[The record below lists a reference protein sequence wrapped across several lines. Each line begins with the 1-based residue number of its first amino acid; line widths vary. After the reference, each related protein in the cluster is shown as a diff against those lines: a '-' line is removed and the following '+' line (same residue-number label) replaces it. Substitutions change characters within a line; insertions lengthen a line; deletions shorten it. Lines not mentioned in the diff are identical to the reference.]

1 MKVLKPQALGLLAR
15 PFELRR
21 NCYCSVAVMTM
32 IPLSGKRSLFGE
44 SAMWT
49 MAAEVIG
56 EDLQL
61 DDALPKRMGEF
72 LVAGN
77 AWPVPGGDRTKV
89 RIRAKLGDCS
99 KELNVFGNR
108 FFRGDKIT
116 DPEPFESIPL
126 CWSRAF
132 GGEGFARNPLGK
144 GYKATKNKD
153 GQRVHPLPNIEYPDD
168 MLSRVGQDCRPA
180 GMGRVDVTWPQRRKL
195 AGTYDQAWFR
205 QDYPGFAADI
215 DWSFFNVASE
225 DQRLRTPFSGT
236 ESYELIGLHPEH
248 ARITGQLPGIRARCF
263 IRRRHAES
271 LEALECALT
280 TVWFFPDRMSAILVF
295 HGSCEVAEP
304 DASDLAEVM
313 VAAEEIGKPRDMGHY
328 EGVYRRRMDEK
339 TGALAALKD
348 GDLLPEGLDQSDTL
362 DADTLIRNASQ
373 SIFGANFERRMKRQ
387 LEEGDRELR
396 EQMAQFD
403 IDFPMSEPLSFNID
417 PDYVR
422 SLDIDQTIE
431 YVQKVAEEAERLKT
445 KVELLQRDGRNE
457 MEEAIKQLREA
468 FPDNKIEEPELQSG
482 PPKFNAGDQRQ
493 QIVDNISEM
502 QAQGFDTGELEVE
515 LLGEDMAGLL
525 EATERNLV
533 LTYRKGGHYQPPI
546 RALRGE
552 SNELRQALLEAISKG
567 ESVDAHDF
575 SAVDLSGINLS
586 GADLS
591 GIYLESASLIGADLT
606 GARLDGAML
615 ARADLSDALIDRAS
629 LVEANL
635 GGAKLHRTSL
645 LEVDL
650 SRAVLTDS
658 SLVQSNLEGAK
669 LDGAELTDAVLDGS
683 CWARVSAPSM
693 VFMDV
698 ALSGADFSSAFMPKA
713 LFVNL
718 NLGECNFNKAEL
730 TGASFVRCL
739 GHAASFQAANLTNAR
754 FVEDCD
760 FSRARFPNAV
770 LKEANL
776 RSTLLE
782 QCDFTGADLCEAD
795 LSDTSLRAA
804 CLDHAMAKGA
814 RLINANLQE
823 ASLAGCNAMG
833 SFLERADLR
842 AACLGGANLHA
853 ADLARV
859 HVDRKTVF
867 DKALTTKMRTYPRK
881 FVRGVDE

>member
-1 MKVLKPQALGLLAR
+1 MKVLKPQALGLLTR
-15 PFELRR
+15 PFEFRR
-21 NCYCSVAVMTM
+21 KCYCGVAVMTL
-32 IPLSGKRSLFGE
+32 IPLSGKRSLSGE

-49 MAAEVIG
+49 MAAEVMG

-61 DDALPKRMGEF
+61 DDGLPKQKGEF

-77 AWPVPGGDRTKV
+77 AWPAPGGDRTKL
-89 RIRAKLGDCS
+89 RIRVSLGDRT
-99 KELNVFGNR
+99 KELNVFGDR
-108 FFRGDKIT
+108 YFHGDQVT
-116 DPEPFESIPL
+116 GPEPFESMPL

-132 GGEGFARNPLGK
+132 GGEKFAQNPLGK
-144 GYKATKNKD
+144 GHQVITNEQ

-168 MLSRVGQDCRPA
+168 MLSRVGQTCRPA
-180 GMGRVDVTWPQRRKL
+180 GLGRVDVTWPQRGKL
-195 AGTYDQAWFR
+195 AGTYDQAWLK

-225 DQRLRTPFSGT
+225 DQRSKAPFSGT
-236 ESYELIGLHPEH
+236 ESFELVGLHPEH
-248 ARITGQLPGIRARCF
+248 ARISGQLPGIRARCF
-263 IRRRHAES
+263 IRRRQAES
-271 LEALECALT
+271 LEELACALT

-313 VAAEEIGKPRDMGHY
+313 IAAEEIGKPRDMSHY
-328 EGVYRRRMDEK
+328 QDVYRRRMDGK
-339 TGALAALKD
+339 TGAIAALKD
-348 GDLLPEGLDQSDTL
+348 GDLLPEGLDQADTL

-403 IDFPMSEPLSFNID
+403 IDVPDPEPLAFNTD

-431 YVQKVAEEAERLKT
+431 YVKKVEEEADRQRAKAEA
-445 KVELLQRDGRNE
+445 LQRDGMNE
-457 MEEAIKQLREA
+457 LDEAIKQLREA
-468 FPDNKIEEPELQSG
+468 FPDHDIEEPQPHTG
-482 PPKFNAGDQRQ
+482 PPKFSADEQRQ
-493 QIVDNISEM
+493 LIADSLNEM
-502 QAQGFDTGELEVE
+502 ETQGLETGKFEVE
-515 LLGEDMAGLL
+515 LLGEDMTGLL
-525 EATERNLV
+525 DSAERNLV
-533 LTYRKGGHYQPPI
+533 STYRKGGHYQSPI
-546 RALRGE
+546 PGPRGE
-552 SNELRQALLEAISKG
+552 SEKLRQALLEAISRG
-567 ESVDAHDF
+567 ESVDAQDF
-575 SAVDLSGINLS
+575 TAVDLSGIDLS

-591 GIYLESASLIGADLT
+591 GIFLESANLVGANLS

-615 ARADLSDALIDRAS
+615 ARADLSDACLDRAS

-635 GGAKLHRTSL
+635 GRATLDRASL
-645 LEVDL
+645 READM
-650 SRAVLTDS
+650 SRAILTNAR
-658 SLVQSNLEGAK
+658 LVQSNFEGSK
-669 LDGAELTDAVLDGS
+669 LDGAELSDAVLDGS
-683 CWARVSAPSM
+683 CWAHVSAPSM

-698 ALSGADFSSAFMPKA
+698 VLTGADFSGAVLPKA

-718 NLGECNFNKAEL
+718 DLGECKFDKAEL

-739 GHAASFQAANLTNAR
+739 GHAASFQAANLTNTR
-754 FVEDCD
+754 FVEACD
-760 FSRARFPNAV
+760 FSRARFSNAV
-770 LKEANL
+770 LTEANL

-804 CLDHAMAKGA
+804 CLDRAMAKGT
-814 RLINANLQE
+814 RFINANLQE

-833 SFLERADLR
+833 GFLERADLR
-842 AACLGGANLHA
+842 AASLGGANLYA

-881 FVRGVDE
+881 FIPGVDE